1 MYIQKC
7 TYIHIYAYIYIQTQT
22 PPLKKYSDLCYI
34 PVYIT
39 RFTWANGIKEGI
51 SSWRFNLRHAFMSAH
66 CLNHFFFFFS

>member
-51 SSWRFNLRHAFMSAH
+51 SSWRFN
-66 CLNHFFFFFS
+66 